1 MNTFETYMAS
11 HVLLSAFMT
20 CFLLKVMF
28 SYIELCFSMAKK
40 RHVRKE
46 QANPCDACDDDD
58 GINSSK
64 LPRKL
69 SKVAQLGTF
78 IKQKVSLPASLQKTR
93 STTMFSQLSS
103 ILQSLVLKILSISQ
117 PSSSPSPPKKPQTFR
132 QAVKA
137 FGSKHVESSF

>member
-1 MNTFETYMAS
+1 MNTFETDMAS

-28 SYIELCFSMAKK
+28 SYIELCFSILAKK

-58 GINSSK
+58 DGINSSK

-69 SKVAQLGTF
+69 SKVA
-78 IKQKVSLPASLQKTR
+78 
-93 STTMFSQLSS
+93 
-103 ILQSLVLKILSISQ
+103 
-117 PSSSPSPPKKPQTFR
+117 
-132 QAVKA
+132 
-137 FGSKHVESSF
+137 

>member
-1 MNTFETYMAS
+1 MNTFETDMAS

-58 GINSSK
+58 DGINSSK

-69 SKVAQLGTF
+69 SKVA
-78 IKQKVSLPASLQKTR
+78 
-93 STTMFSQLSS
+93 
-103 ILQSLVLKILSISQ
+103 
-117 PSSSPSPPKKPQTFR
+117 
-132 QAVKA
+132 
-137 FGSKHVESSF
+137 